1 MRALMAGG
9 GTGGHIYPA
18 IAIAEKIMRRQPD
31 SEILFVGAEQGM
43 EKDIV
48 PSHGFSIRFIRVR
61 GFSRSNMI
69 KNIGVAADLL
79 RAAGEARAILREF
92 GPDVVIGTGGYV
104 SGPVVREAGR
114 AGIRAFIHEQN
125 AYPGLANRMAERYA
139 EKVFLA
145 FEDGKRYFRSKEKAV
160 VTGNPVRA
168 GFAAS
173 ALGEYREKL
182 GIGPHE
188 FVVLCFGGSRG
199 ARKINESM
207 AAIMKRLCGDGG
219 VRLFFITG
227 DAYYDSCAAAL
238 EEAGMRNGES
248 ALVMRY
254 TGRMHEYLSSA
265 DLVISRGGAL
275 AISEICACGKAAILI
290 PSPNVTGN
298 HQHYNAKTVADR
310 GGAMLMDDAGL
321 TPDSL
326 LAAIL
331 RLKNNRP
338 LVNAMGEASGR
349 LGRVDAAD
357 VIYRHIAGEPSA

>member
-18 IAIAEKIMRRQPD
+18 IAIAEKIMRKQPD
-31 SEILFVGAEQGM
+31 SEILFVGAERGM

-48 PSHGFSIRFIRVR
+48 PSHGFPIRFIRAR
-61 GFSRSNMI
+61 GFSRRNMI
-69 KNIGVAADLL
+69 KNVGVAMDVL

-92 GPDVVIGTGGYV
+92 RPDVVIGTGGYV
-104 SGPVVREAGR
+104 SGPVVREAWK

-125 AYPGLANRMAERYA
+125 AYPGLANRLSEKYA

-145 FEDGKRYFRSKEKAV
+145 FEDGKKYFRSEAKAV
-160 VTGNPVRA
+160 VTGNPVRM
-168 GFAAS
+168 GFVTS
-173 ALGEYREKL
+173 AMGNYREKL
-182 GIGPHE
+182 GIRPHE
-188 FVVLCFGGSRG
+188 FVVLCFGGSLG
-199 ARKINESM
+199 ARRINEAMS
-207 AAIMKRLCGDGG
+207 AIMKRLCDGG

-227 DAYYDSCAAAL
+227 EAYYGEGEAAL
-238 EEAGMRNGES
+238 EKAGMRNGEP
-248 ALVMRY
+248 ALIMRY
-254 TGRMHEYLSSA
+254 TDRMHEYLSSA

-275 AISEICACGKAAILI
+275 AVSEINACGKAAILI

-298 HQHYNAKTVADR
+298 HQRHNAKTVADR
-310 GGAMLMDDAGL
+310 GGALLMEEAEL

-326 LAAIL
+326 LSSIL

-338 LVNAMGEASGR
+338 LVNAMSEASGK

-357 VIYRHIAGEPSA
+357 TIYRHITE